1 MSEIIAN
8 DNPEKFESL
17 VIMSLPTSQRVANAQ
32 LIINYE
38 HKIIKFCILWP
49 LAKEKALHA
58 KIRILNS
65 ATHAV
70 SQILKYPML
79 YILALRLIQ
88 IFHGNNT
95 GNVFVTKS
103 VKS

>member
-1 MSEIIAN
+1 
-8 DNPEKFESL
+8 
-17 VIMSLPTSQRVANAQ
+17 MSLPTSQRVANAQ
-32 LIINYE
+32 LIINCE
-38 HKIIKFCILWP
+38 HKIIKFCIFWP